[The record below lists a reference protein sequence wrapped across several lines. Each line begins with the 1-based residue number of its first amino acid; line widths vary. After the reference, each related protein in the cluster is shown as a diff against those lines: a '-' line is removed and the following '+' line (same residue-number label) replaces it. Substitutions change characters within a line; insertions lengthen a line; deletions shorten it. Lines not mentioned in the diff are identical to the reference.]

1 MMGCLVASP
10 RPAGPHRARGRAR
23 RPRRAV
29 AAVPAAV
36 TACLLVLGGVLAAP
50 GAAARV
56 AAQPPAAVAAGP
68 AGASQFGPGIRARL
82 NAALAAAMA
91 ADSAPGAIAG
101 VWQGGRSW
109 TAARG
114 TPDLATGAPM
124 SLADHFRVAS
134 NTKAVVA
141 TAVLRLA
148 GQGRVGLTDP
158 VSDYVA
164 GVPGGQ
170 HITLAELLQHT
181 SGLADYYDQ
190 AFQAAVFAHPERR
203 WATGTLLALGYA
215 RSPLFPPGTAWSYS
229 NTGYLLLGQVIQNV
243 TGQPLASALRQL
255 IFAPLGLRATSFPDT
270 PQLPAPHPHG
280 YVTETPGGGLTDIT
294 ALSPTIAGAAGA
306 IISTLGDLRLLATA
320 IGDGALL
327 TPATQRLRLR
337 TVPIPG
343 SPSYVGYG
351 LGLIVLNDFYGHDGE
366 IPGFISAMLASP
378 AHHTTIV
385 VMLNNSTAGGDA
397 ALALAA
403 QLAKII
409 VPSEPWGNA
418 PGSPAARR
426 PAPAPHQPAATTP
439 AAVAARAPRQ
449 TRLPA

>member
-1 MMGCLVASP
+1 MMTSP
-10 RPAGPHRARGRAR
+10 QPAGPHLGRGRDR
-23 RPRRAV
+23 RPLRA
-29 AAVPAAV
+29 AAVTAAV
-36 TACLLVLGGVLAAP
+36 TACLLVCAVLAAP
-50 GAAARV
+50 GVPARAAAR
-56 AAQPPAAVAAGP
+56 PPAAAAAGP
-68 AGASQFGPGIRARL
+68 AGASQFGPGTRARL

-91 ADSAPGAIAG
+91 ADGAPGAIAG

-114 TPDLATGAPM
+114 TSDLATGAPM
-124 SLADHFRVAS
+124 SLADHFRIAS
-134 NTKAVVA
+134 NTKAIVA

-148 GQGRVGLTDP
+148 GQGRVGLNNP

-164 GVPGGQ
+164 GVPGGR
-170 HITLAELLQHT
+170 HITITELLQHT
-181 SGLADYYDQ
+181 SGLADYYDD
-190 AFQAAVFAHPERR
+190 AFQAAVFAHPQRR

-229 NTGYLLLGQVIQNV
+229 NTGYLLLGQVIQHV
-243 TGQPLASALRQL
+243 TGEPLASALRQL
-255 IFAPLGLRATSFPDT
+255 IFARLGLRATSVPDT
-270 PQLPAPHPHG
+270 PQLPAPHPRG
-280 YVTETPGGGLTDIT
+280 YVAETPGGGLTDIT

-306 IISTLGDLRLLATA
+306 IISTLGDLRTLATA

-385 VMLNNSTAGGDA
+385 VMLTNSTAGGDA
-397 ALALAA
+397 ALALAT
-403 QLAKII
+403 QLAKIL

>member
-1 MMGCLVASP
+1 MTSP
-10 RPAGPHRARGRAR
+10 QSADPHLARGRDR
-23 RPRRAV
+23 RSRRA
-29 AAVPAAV
+29 AAVTAAV
-36 TACLLVLGGVLAAP
+36 TACLLVWAVLAAP
-50 GAAARV
+50 GVPARAAAR
-56 AAQPPAAVAAGP
+56 PPAAAAAGP
-68 AGASQFGPGIRARL
+68 AGASRFGPGTRARL

-91 ADSAPGAIAG
+91 ADGAPGAIAG

-114 TPDLATGAPM
+114 TGDLATGAPM
-124 SLADHFRVAS
+124 SLADHFRIAS
-134 NTKAVVA
+134 NTKAIVA

-148 GQGRVGLTDP
+148 GQGRVHLTDP

-164 GVPGGQ
+164 GVPGGR
-170 HITLAELLQHT
+170 HITIAELLQHT
-181 SGLADYYDQ
+181 SGLADYYDA
-190 AFQAAVFAHPERR
+190 AFQAAVFAHPQRR
-203 WATGTLLALGYA
+203 WVTGTLLALGYA

-229 NTGYLLLGQVIQNV
+229 NTGYLLLGQVIQHV
-243 TGQPLASALRQL
+243 TGEPLASALRQL
-255 IFAPLGLRATSFPDT
+255 IFAPLGLRATSVPDT
-270 PQLPAPHPHG
+270 PQLPAPHPRG
-280 YVTETPGGGLTDIT
+280 YVAETPGGGLTDIT

-306 IISTLGDLRLLATA
+306 IISTLGDLRTLATA

-378 AHHTTIV
+378 ARHTTIV
-385 VMLNNSTAGGDA
+385 VVLNNSTAGGDA

-403 QLAKII
+403 QLAKIL

-418 PGSPAARR
+418 AGSPAARR
-426 PAPAPHQPAATTP
+426 PAPAPRQPAATAP

>member
-1 MMGCLVASP
+1 MATP
-10 RPAGPHRARGRAR
+10 QPAGPHLARGRHR
-23 RPRRAV
+23 RPRRA
-29 AAVPAAV
+29 AAVTAAV
-36 TACLLVLGGVLAAP
+36 TACLLSGAFLAATSAP
-50 GAAARV
+50 AQAAVRSPAAA
-56 AAQPPAAVAAGP
+56 AAGP
-68 AGASQFGPGIRARL
+68 AGASQFGPGTRARL

-91 ADSAPGAIAG
+91 ADGAPGAIAG

-114 TPDLATGAPM
+114 TGDLATGAPM
-124 SLADHFRVAS
+124 SLADHFRIAS
-134 NTKAVVA
+134 NTKAIVA

-148 GQGRVGLTDP
+148 GQGRVGLNNP

-164 GVPGGQ
+164 GVPGGR
-170 HITLAELLQHT
+170 HITIAELLQHT
-181 SGLADYYDQ
+181 SGLADYYDD
-190 AFQAAVFAHPERR
+190 AFQAAVFARPQRR

-229 NTGYLLLGQVIQNV
+229 NTGYLLLGQVIQHV

-306 IISTLGDLRLLATA
+306 IISTLGDMRQLATA

-327 TPATQRLRLR
+327 TPQTERLRLR

-343 SPSYVGYG
+343 APQYVGYG

-378 AHHTTIV
+378 ARHVTIV
-385 VMLNNSTAGGDA
+385 VVLNNSTAGGDA

-403 QLAKII
+403 QLAKILI
-409 VPSEPWGNA
+409 PSEPWGNA
-418 PGSPAARR
+418 PGSPAAPR
-426 PAPAPHQPAATTP
+426 PAPAPRQPAATAP
-439 AAVAARAPRQ
+439 AAAAARGPRQ
-449 TRLPA
+449 ARLPA